1 MGPLIFRLKENRIPF
16 AFVILAATSAI
27 AGCDREPEAIRLT
40 FEGAPGS
47 AQPRL
52 TSELDGAPILSWLEP
67 DGNQR
72 VLKYARFEADAF
84 GPAREVVRHDRM
96 FINWADFPS
105 VTPVTD
111 SLWFA
116 HWLKRRPDSG
126 AYDVAASISV
136 DGGESWSDAEQMNED
151 EAVAEHGFVSVFP
164 WDAGIAAFW
173 LDGRDLANWSF
184 DEPDALLGTSLRLA
198 RYDAAGTVASR
209 EIIDPLV
216 CDCCQPDVAVAGN
229 GPIVAYRDRTQDE
242 IRDVVVRRW
251 VDGSWSAPVQ
261 TGQEGWFIEGCPVNG
276 PAIAA
281 AGNEVAVSWFTAPD
295 NRGRV
300 RYARSSD
307 GGASF
312 DEAIDVD
319 SDGAYGQTG
328 IVLDPDGRAVISW
341 WRRAPEGGL
350 DLMVRSYRADGT
362 AEADLEVAHETVGS
376 PVDVPQ
382 LIAAD
387 GGYLIAW
394 TSFDAG
400 GTVRLARLSL

>member
-1 MGPLIFRLKENRIPF
+1 MLFRLNQNRIAF
-16 AFVILAATSAI
+16 ALVMLAATVAL
-27 AGCDREPEAIRLT
+27 AGCDREPSAVRLA
-40 FEGAPGS
+40 FAGAPGS

-52 TSELDGAPILSWLEP
+52 TSGPDGTPILSWLEP
-67 DGNQR
+67 DVSQR
-72 VLKYARFEADAF
+72 VLKYARFDGDAF

-105 VTPVTD
+105 VTPIND

-116 HWLKRRPDSG
+116 HWLRRRPDSG

-136 DGGESWSDAEQMNED
+136 DGGVRWSEAEQMNED

-164 WDAGIAAFW
+164 WDQGIAAFW
-173 LDGRDLANWSF
+173 LDGRELANWSF

-198 RYDAAGTVASR
+198 RYDAAGTAVTR
-209 EIIDPLV
+209 EIVDPMV
-216 CDCCQPDVAVAGN
+216 CDCCQPDVALAQN
-229 GPIVAYRDRTQDE
+229 GPIVAYRDRTEAE
-242 IRDVVVRRW
+242 IRDVVVRRF
-251 VDGSWSAPVQ
+251 VDGRWSEPVQ
-261 TGQEGWFIEGCPVNG
+261 TGQEGWYIEGCPVNG

-300 RYARSSD
+300 RFARSAD

-312 DEAIDVD
+312 STAIDVD

-328 IVLDPDGRAVISW
+328 TALDPDGRAVISW
-341 WRRAPEGGL
+341 WRRSPEGGI
-350 DLMVRSYRADGT
+350 DLMVRAYDADGAAGPELT
-362 AEADLEVAHETVGS
+362 VAHESVGS

-382 LIAAD
+382 LIAAGD
-387 GGYLIAW
+387 GYLMAW
-394 TSFDAG
+394 TTFDEG
-400 GTVRLARLSL
+400 GTVRLARLDL